1 MSQRQMTRTNQTN
14 GWSFFVRILQKEE
27 YMSSTKDSRSARGR
41 AARDKGKRGEREVA
55 QRFKDAGFPDARR
68 AVQYNGRPGTAAD
81 VVGVPLH
88 VEVKRVERE
97 AVRKWVAQAIRDAA
111 AGGKAEIPVVVHR
124 KSGDDWLATLR
135 LDDFLTILKGAK
147 NGNN

>member
-1 MSQRQMTRTNQTN
+1 M
-14 GWSFFVRILQKEE
+14 V
-27 YMSSTKDSRSARGR
+27 STKYSRSARGR
-41 AARDKGKRGEREVA
+41 AAREKGKRGEREVA
-55 QRFKDAGFPDARR
+55 QRFKDAGFPDVRR

-111 AGGKAEIPVVVHR
+111 AGGKGKIPVVVHR
-124 KSGDDWLATLR
+124 KSGDEWLVSLR
-135 LDDFLTILKGAK
+135 LNDFLTILGGAL
-147 NGNN
+147 NGND

>member
-1 MSQRQMTRTNQTN
+1 M
-14 GWSFFVRILQKEE
+14 V
-27 YMSSTKDSRSARGR
+27 STKYSRSARGR
-41 AARDKGKRGEREVA
+41 AAREKGKRGEREVA

-111 AGGKAEIPVVVHR
+111 AGGKGKIPVVVHR
-124 KSGDDWLATLR
+124 KSGDEWLVSLR
-135 LDDFLTILKGAK
+135 LNDFLTILGGAL
-147 NGNN
+147 NGND